1 MVTLKEKG
9 RTSMGIE
16 TILVILLWVAL
27 IAYIVWRFM
36 PARGLKKMKQ
46 EEFRASLRKGQLI
59 DVREPNEY
67 KGGHIVGAR
76 NIPVGQLKMRM
87 KELRKD
93 QPILI
98 YCQGSSR
105 SNQAA
110 KLLMKNGYNNIYML
124 EGGFKNWKGKI
135 KKA

>member
-1 MVTLKEKG
+1 
-9 RTSMGIE
+9 
-16 TILVILLWVAL
+16 
-27 IAYIVWRFM
+27 
-36 PARGLKKMKQ
+36 MK
-46 EEFRASLRKGQLI
+46 L
-59 DVREPNEY
+59 
-67 KGGHIVGAR
+67 
-76 NIPVGQLKMRM
+76 RM